1 MYDIRY
7 GSIILCWKLELQKAN
22 LSESVLASVSLS
34 ILCFFILC
42 MGLSPHKFSLVSA
55 NLSQIYQIRYTLSFS
70 FEVLI
75 KK

>member
-34 ILCFFILC
+34 ILCFLILC
-42 MGLSPHKFSLVSA
+42 VWDFPLTNFP
-55 NLSQIYQIRYTLSFS
+55 
-70 FEVLI
+70 
-75 KK
+75 